1 MGDLVALLLLDG
13 WGGDGG
19 KGCEVVGGGGVDEM
33 RNLFGCAL
41 VVGREVRLVSY
52 VQGGY

>member
-1 MGDLVALLLLDG
+1 MVSRGEGKKGRCEDVGDLVALLLLDG

-19 KGCEVVGGGGVDEM
+19 KGC
-33 RNLFGCAL
+33 AL